1 MTYHLNV
8 NFPISSNSNRKGKIK
23 RLGRTLGGLGEK
35 GMIFLRL
42 KAVGGDTDPPVKE
55 R

>member
-1 MTYHLNV
+1 ME
-8 NFPISSNSNRKGKIK
+8 RKVKLRGWE
-23 RLGRTLGGLGEK
+23 RTLGGLRKK